1 MVVGVV
7 EVFYRGGGG
16 VGHANKDR
24 KKIGGWVLGVAAAPL
39 SSGVRADFQRIWSDW
54 VPDIRN
60 VVQESNS
67 CRGFGYSVFEWD
79 VWGSLIANGQ
89 D

>member
-1 MVVGVV
+1 M
-7 EVFYRGGGG
+7 
-16 VGHANKDR
+16 GHANKDR
-24 KKIGGWVLGVAAAPL
+24 KKIGGWGLGVAAAPL